1 MMGGDEPFSWGLN
14 GVLTINHTDFMF
26 FFLMG
31 LINLDTEHLFMRY
44 VDIRDK

>member
-26 FFLMG
+26 FLMG